1 LYPFT
6 LLSTFCYAI
15 AAHCFC
21 FIVRHTSLLYYKIT
35 FKYLKLIS
43 LKEQHIN
50 IIKMNADSNGEILK
64 LITSRMDI
72 GLERYGH
79 GIRIN
84 DDTRQW
90 GTQEDSWEEMAL
102 EEILDGMV
110 YTASAII
117 RLREK
122 RKQLQS

>member
-1 LYPFT
+1 
-6 LLSTFCYAI
+6 
-15 AAHCFC
+15 
-21 FIVRHTSLLYYKIT
+21 
-35 FKYLKLIS
+35 
-43 LKEQHIN
+43 
-50 IIKMNADSNGEILK
+50 MNADSNGEILK
-64 LITSRMDI
+64 LITSRMEI